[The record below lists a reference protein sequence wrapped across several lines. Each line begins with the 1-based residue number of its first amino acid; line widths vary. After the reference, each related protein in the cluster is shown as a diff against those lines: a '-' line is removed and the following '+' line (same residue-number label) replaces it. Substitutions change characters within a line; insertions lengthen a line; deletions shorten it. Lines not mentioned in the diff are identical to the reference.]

1 MDQQGTRV
9 YREGNPEAVRQALE
23 ASGFGLGEFYET
35 KGFGG

>member
-1 MDQQGTRV
+1 MN
-9 YREGNPEAVRQALE
+9 RESNPEAVQLALE